1 MKSKSKVFVSFV
13 GINDAGKLNGKDD
26 GAILTALK
34 ALKKVDKAH
43 LLWSPTGNFKDIANF
58 LKKEIIKNKYCK
70 DIFLQTFDLDNVT
83 DHNEIYPKLL
93 EFCKSSFTVDEE
105 VTAAIASGTPAMQ
118 VCWILMAE
126 SGDFNLKLIR
136 SNEPKF
142 SKSPITEIKLGTGLP
157 KIIKQLES
165 ENKDLKKLL
174 PVVNMNISKGEL
186 KIGNELMKLSPLEF
200 SYYRYFL
207 ERAKEEKEYERF
219 PINRTRLEFV
229 RKILSFHN
237 ESFPE
242 SDQEIREIVKLL
254 KNEDGIAITNFRS
267 TLSKIKKKIKSKL
280 SSEKLSR
287 YFIIESKG
295 AKQAL
300 SYGISLSG
308 EKINIY

>member
-1 MKSKSKVFVSFV
+1 MKSKSRVFVSFV
-13 GINDAGKLNGKDD
+13 GVNDAGKLIGKDN

-34 ALKKVDKAH
+34 ALKKVDKVH
-43 LLWSPTGNFKDIANF
+43 LLWSPTGNFKDIANY
-58 LKKEIIKNKYCK
+58 LKNEIISKNYCK
-70 DIFLQTFDLDNVT
+70 DIFSQTFDLDNVT

-93 EFCKSSFTVDEE
+93 EFCKNNFTEGEE
-105 VTAAIASGTPAMQ
+105 VIAAIASGTPAMQ

-126 SGDFNLKLIR
+126 SGDFNLRLIR

-186 KIGNELMKLSPLEF
+186 TIGNQLIKLSPIQF

-219 PINRTRLEFV
+219 GNLDTPSGFLKTIINYH
-229 RKILSFHN
+229 K
-237 ESFPE
+237 ESFPDAYSAIEE
-242 SDQEIREIVKLL
+242 SEKIVKSGYGV
-254 KNEDGIAITNFRS
+254 DMRTFRANI
-267 TLSKIKKKIKSKL
+267 SKLNKKIKSAIINYDFYII
-280 SSEKLSR
+280 ETNGSR
-287 YFIIESKG
+287 YKTR
-295 AKQAL
+295 
-300 SYGISLSG
+300 YGISLSDD
-308 EKINIY
+308 KIKII

>member
-13 GINDAGKLNGKDD
+13 GVNDAGKLIGKDD

-34 ALKKVDKAH
+34 ALKKVDKVH
-43 LLWSPTGNFKDIANF
+43 LLWSPTGKFKDIANY
-58 LKKEIIKNKYCK
+58 LKKEIFNTKYCK

-93 EFCKSSFTVDEE
+93 EFCKCNFKENEE

-136 SNEPKF
+136 SNEPKY
-142 SKSPITEIKLGTGLP
+142 SKSHITVIKLGTGLP

-174 PVVNMNISKGEL
+174 PLVNMNISKGEL
-186 KIGNELMKLSPLEF
+186 KIGNELIKLSPIQF
-200 SYYRYFL
+200 AYYRYFL

-219 PINRTRLEFV
+219 GNLDTPSGFLKTII
-229 RKILSFHN
+229 KYHK
-237 ESFPE
+237 ESFPDAYSVIEE
-242 SDQEIREIVKLL
+242 SERLL
-254 KNEDGIAITNFRS
+254 KSGYGVDMRTFRANI
-267 TLSKIKKKIKSKL
+267 SKLNKKIKSTIKN
-280 SSEKLSR
+280 
-287 YFIIESKG
+287 YNFYIIETDGSRFKTR
-295 AKQAL
+295 
-300 SYGISLSG
+300 YGISLAP
-308 EKINIY
+308 EKIKFI